1 LRPGNI
7 LQHVYNTTQQTDLL
21 VMSRRDAH
29 KAHRDEVLMR
39 STDYKQHAKAKKDL
53 SNKLFKMKS

>member
-1 LRPGNI
+1 
-7 LQHVYNTTQQTDLL
+7 
-21 VMSRRDAH
+21 MSRRDAH